1 MITAKAGTLLRAT
14 NNISVF
20 MVYSFKDDGSL
31 ACKILD
37 KGVDIL
43 PGDFGVALQESKK
56 NSCALVLHCK
66 SGMIVNGGIKK
77 PCNLDPA
84 NILGLSFFEE
94 VEADGVE

>member
-1 MITAKAGTLLRAT
+1 MTTAKVGALLKARDGIKA
-14 NNISVF
+14 IL
-20 MVYSFKDDGSL
+20 VYSFENNGVVN
-31 ACKILD
+31 CKILD